1 MNETNKMGYAVYHQD
16 FGTAFFQNEKI
27 AYDLY
32 EKLDDKKELF
42 KVLEN
47 GNMILI
53 K

>member
-1 MNETNKMGYAVYHQD
+1 MGYAVYQED
-16 FGTAFFQNEKI
+16 FGTAFFQSEKI

-32 EKLDDKKELF
+32 EKLEGKKELF
-42 KVLEN
+42 EVLEN